1 MSAHRTC
8 AESQSLT
15 VALSSPPTYW
25 IGLLTLG
32 SSGSRRANTDS
43 TGMQNSVTALHLG
56 SAREEEAQ
64 SGTAL
69 VPVRPEVHGWRHR
82 PGGHDA
88 QPHRRVVHPDG
99 PLHGARHLGP

>member
-1 MSAHRTC
+1 MTASMSANTAYVRSARIQSRSLSTSYRIWTPWFGRPTSYASGYMSAQRTC

-43 TGMQNSVTALHLG
+43 TGMTSQGNRRRRPRLG
-56 SAREEEAQ
+56 A
-64 SGTAL
+64 
-69 VPVRPEVHGWRHR
+69 
-82 PGGHDA
+82 
-88 QPHRRVVHPDG
+88 
-99 PLHGARHLGP
+99 